1 MTVAPENV
9 APVFYNT
16 TEPYWAIRAAAN
28 LVPEPA
34 STFVTPIV
42 TTPERFGR
50 VPRIYVECTEDRA
63 IPIGLQRRM
72 HAALP
77 CRRVITME
85 TDHSPFYS
93 APTELAGVFDGIAL
107 DPG

>member
-34 STFVTPIV
+34 STFVTPLV
-42 TTPERFGR
+42 TSAARFGR

-63 IPIGLQRRM
+63 IPIGLQRHM

-77 CRRVITME
+77 CRQVITMA

-93 APTELAGVFDGIAL
+93 APTELSGVLDGIAL
-107 DPG
+107 ASG